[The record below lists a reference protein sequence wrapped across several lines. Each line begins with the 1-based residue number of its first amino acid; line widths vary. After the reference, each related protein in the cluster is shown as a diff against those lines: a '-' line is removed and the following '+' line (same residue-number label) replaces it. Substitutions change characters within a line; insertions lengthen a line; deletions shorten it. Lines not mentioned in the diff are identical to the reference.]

1 MESHEIVVMDTHTLV
16 WLAEGN
22 KQLGKQ
28 AKSLIHQAHHK
39 QQLFVSVIS
48 FWEVALLCQKQRI
61 YLAIPVSDWRQKL
74 LTNGLQEIALT
85 GEIAV
90 LSTQLSDFHAD
101 PADRFITATALSY
114 DATLITADMMILNW
128 NGQLQR
134 HNAKL

>member
-16 WLAEGN
+16 WLTEDN
-22 KQLGKQ
+22 KKLGKQ
-28 AKSLIHQAHHK
+28 AKNIIHQALNK
-39 QQLFVSVIS
+39 QKLFVSAIS

-61 YLAIPVSDWRQKL
+61 DLAIPVSDWRQKL
-74 LTNGLQEIALT
+74 LMNGLQEVPLT

-90 LSTQLSDFHAD
+90 QSTQLSDFHAD
-101 PADRFITATALSY
+101 PADRFITTTALSY

-128 NGQLQR
+128 NGQLRR

>member
-16 WLAEGN
+16 WLTEGN
-22 KQLGKQ
+22 KKLGKQ
-28 AKSLIHQAHHK
+28 AKNLIHQALNEQK
-39 QQLFVSVIS
+39 LFVSAIS

-61 YLAIPVSDWRQKL
+61 DLAIPVSDWRHQL
-74 LTNGLQEIALT
+74 LTNGLQEVPLT

-114 DATLITADMMILNW
+114 DAMLITADLLILNW